1 MDRKR
6 PTRIL
11 GAGRL
16 GLLSSAVRWIL
27 LLLTVLAAAPSP
39 ARAAIGDDLP
49 KLRAVYGSASK
60 VGNQMLFQHDG
71 YSIAVYFDGVYS
83 AMEIFV
89 RDGSKPDKADITPT
103 DIDEILLLEG
113 AGQPWSMVRT
123 SRGEPTWL
131 RADGKL
137 IARFNPSE
145 KILAVMTNTK

>member
-1 MDRKR
+1 MRR
-6 PTRIL
+6 ACHLITGVWFAVSGTTAVH
-11 GAGRL
+11 GA
-16 GLLSSAVRWIL
+16 V
-27 LLLTVLAAAPSP
+27 
-39 ARAAIGDDLP
+39 GDDMV

-60 VGNQMLFQHDG
+60 VGGQMLFQHDG
-71 YSIAVYFDGVYS
+71 YSVAVYFDGAYS

-89 RDGSKPDKADITPT
+89 RDGSKPDKTDISQA

-113 AGQPWSMVRT
+113 AGQPWSEVRT

-145 KILAVMTNTK
+145 KIVAVMTNSK